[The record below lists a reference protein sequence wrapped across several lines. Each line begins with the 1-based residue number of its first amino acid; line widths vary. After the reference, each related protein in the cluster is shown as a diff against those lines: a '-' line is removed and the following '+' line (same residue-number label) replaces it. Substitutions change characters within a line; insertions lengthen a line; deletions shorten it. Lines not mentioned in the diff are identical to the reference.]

1 MNVNKNISTP
11 NSTLVWNRLQ
21 QECNLQ
27 LFSGNKKSRNA
38 YLFAVSGLYPGR
50 ESNPHG
56 RNGHRILSPDH
67 FPEIP
72 VKSHLQHLHFD
83 AKYDISALIF
93 RTRSALIILQN
104 LFLKNTCEISGVSN
118 YFQNPS
124 VQTLKNLTLCLIET
138 KLYL

>member
-1 MNVNKNISTP
+1 M
-11 NSTLVWNRLQ
+11 
-21 QECNLQ
+21 
-27 LFSGNKKSRNA
+27 
-38 YLFAVSGLYPGR
+38 FALMYPGR
-50 ESNPHG
+50 ESNPHE
-56 RNGHRILSPDH
+56 RNAHRILSPDH